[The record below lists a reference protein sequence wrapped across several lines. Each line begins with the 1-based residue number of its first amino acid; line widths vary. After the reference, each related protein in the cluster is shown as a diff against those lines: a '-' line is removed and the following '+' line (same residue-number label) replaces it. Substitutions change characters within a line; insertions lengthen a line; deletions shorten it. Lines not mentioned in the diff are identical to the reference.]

1 MAQRTPKKGQF
12 YSGIK
17 PLEEEDTFTRSQA
30 GLMLDPPLKS
40 ERHVR
45 RYLAFLKTWHPDFAK
60 FKNQETWG
68 LNGERITRRDL
79 IELQCLRTMFVT
91 LRTQV
96 KVQQEYRRLYHD
108 HSS

>member
-1 MAQRTPKKGQF
+1 MAQKTPKEGQF
-12 YSGIK
+12 YSDLK
-17 PLEEEDTFTRSQA
+17 RNEQTDTFTRAQA
-30 GLMLDPPLKS
+30 GAMLTPPLKS

-45 RYLAFLKTWHPDFAK
+45 RYLEFLKIWHPDFAR

-79 IELQCLRTMFVT
+79 IELQSLRTMFVT
-91 LRTQV
+91 LKTQV